1 MADQPVNKGTSDE
14 IDLGQL
20 FQMVGKGFNK
30 IGIAFLKLFL
40 YLKKHAIILGIL
52 VVVGVGLGYGL
63 NQISRK
69 KMKIEVIVKPN
80 LESKNYLY
88 DVVAEVESNIR
99 AKDSVFFKNIGADVT
114 NLREFK
120 ISIEPIEDEKK
131 EGGDLE
137 YLELLE
143 KFQANEEFLDF
154 IKSELSNKST
164 LNHRIIFLFKNP
176 SEGKL
181 FAQKVMEYINSNG
194 YFKEL
199 AITSNQNALERIKRN
214 ETFIKQ
220 IDELISIY
228 SQSFNNQS
236 SQTIDGRIVMDNTE
250 KINVTG
256 LFALKN
262 QLIQGIERKKI
273 EVKEQREAI
282 NIVNFGRTQ
291 QVIKP
296 LFGEIVV
303 LIPLIF
309 VFAFFLWTCLG
320 YLNKKAV
327 ELSSEQ

>member
-1 MADQPVNKGTSDE
+1 MADQPVNNGTSDE

-20 FQMVGKGFNK
+20 FQMIGRGFNK
-30 IGIAFLKLFL
+30 IGILFLKLFL

-88 DVVAEVESNIR
+88 DVIAEIESNIR
-99 AKDSVFFKNIGADVT
+99 SKDSVFFKNIGADVT

-131 EGGDLE
+131 GGGDLE

-143 KFQANEEFLDF
+143 KFQTNEEFLDV
-154 IKSELSNKST
+154 IKSELSNKTT
-164 LNHRIIFLFKNP
+164 LNHRITFLFKNP

-236 SQTIDGRIVMDNTE
+236 SQAIDGRIVMDNTE

-262 QLIQGIERKKI
+262 QLIQSIERKKI

-282 NIVNFGRTQ
+282 NIVNFGNTQ
-291 QVIKP
+291 QVKRVFFAKGI
-296 LFGEIVV
+296 V
-303 LIPLIF
+303 LIPLSLVGLFF
-309 VFAFFLWTCLG
+309 VFSAIKYMNRKAFQL
-320 YLNKKAV
+320 V
-327 ELSSEQ
+327 HRE